1 MYRERWFNFL
11 KNCATLGRVGFLPAP
26 GTMGTLITL
35 PVVLVLKFFIAQFFI
50 TQHVEFFLLMIITL
64 LSGCIIAK
72 VLQLLPVPRTGAE
85 SATHDPSFIVLDE
98 MVGCLWAFYGTVIT
112 SKKLLIGFV
121 LFRFFDIVK
130 PLGIDALQKLP
141 RAWGILADD
150 VVAGLYTA
158 LILFFI

>member
-11 KNCATLGRVGFLPAP
+11 KNCATLGRVGYLPAP
-26 GTMGTLITL
+26 GTMATLVTL
-35 PVVLVLKFFIAQFFI
+35 PIMFLLKLFIAQR
-50 TQHVEFFLLMIITL
+50 VEFFLLMILTI

-112 SKKLLIGFV
+112 FKKLLIGFV

>member
-11 KNCATLGRVGFLPAP
+11 KNCATLGRVGYLPVP
-26 GTMGTLITL
+26 GTMATLVTL
-35 PVVLVLKFFIAQFFI
+35 PIMLLLKFFIVQR
-50 TQHVEFFLLMIITL
+50 VEFFLLMIITL

-72 VLQLLPVPRTGAE
+72 VLQLLPMPRTGAE
-85 SATHDPSFIVLDE
+85 SAAHDPSFIVLDE

-112 SKKLLIGFV
+112 SKKLLVGFL